1 MQNSLFPDAVPPTPA
16 TPLPRRKTSTS
27 VQPAEPSAEHQ
38 SMAAALPGT
47 LHLGTSSWTYPG
59 WAGMVWADEYPEAK
73 LSKEGLRAYSQH
85 PLMRAVSVD
94 RAFYRPLT
102 VSQYAA
108 YALQVPDDF
117 RFVIKAPS
125 LVSDALIRDET
136 GRGMTMNRN
145 FLDPEL
151 AVREFVE
158 PALAGLG
165 HKLGALV
172 FQLSPLPEAWLK
184 RLDRV
189 LDQLQALLAALP
201 SLLPAAPDA
210 VIAVEVR
217 DPLFL
222 EPAYAGRFAELLRAA
237 DATYCLGLHAKMPPI
252 AGQLPM
258 LRALWR
264 GHDGWP
270 LVCRWNLHRVHGAF
284 GYEEAKQLYAPY
296 DKLVDPD
303 PETRAALVK
312 VIAATTAAG
321 RKAYVTISNK
331 AEGSAPL
338 TVEALAQSVLAAQR

>member
-1 MQNSLFPDAVPPTPA
+1 MQPTE
-16 TPLPRRKTSTS
+16 PR
-27 VQPAEPSAEHQ
+27 PEHQ
-38 SMAAALPGT
+38 ALAAALPKT

-59 WAGMVWADEYPEAK
+59 WTGLVWAEEYPDAK

-102 VSQYAA
+102 VSQYTG

-125 LVSDALIRDET
+125 LVSDALVRDET

-189 LDQLQALLAALP
+189 LYQLATMLAALP
-201 SLLPAAPDA
+201 SLLRAAPDA
-210 VIAVEVR
+210 VVAVEVR

-222 EPAYAGRFAELLRAA
+222 QPPHAARLASLLRDAG
-237 DATYCLGLHAKMPPI
+237 ATYCLGLHAKMPPI
-252 AGQLPM
+252 AEQLPM

-264 GHDGWP
+264 GKDGWP

-303 PETRAALVK
+303 LETRAALVK

-321 RKAYVTISNK
+321 HKAYVTISNK

-338 TVEALAQSVLAAQR
+338 TVDALAQAVLSLSN

>member
-1 MQNSLFPDAVPPTPA
+1 MQDSLFPEAPPPPA
-16 TPLPRRKTSTS
+16 PAPRRKASTS
-27 VQPAEPSAEHQ
+27 VQPAEPRAEHQ
-38 SMAAALPGT
+38 ALAAALPKT

-59 WAGMVWADEYPEAK
+59 WTGLVWAEDYPDAK

-102 VSQYAA
+102 VSQYTA
-108 YALQVPDDF
+108 YALQVSDDF

-125 LVSDALIRDET
+125 LVSDALVRDET

-189 LDQLQALLAALP
+189 LDQLAAMLAALP
-201 SLLPAAPDA
+201 SLLPAAADA
-210 VIAVEVR
+210 VVAVEVR

-222 EPAYAGRFAELLRAA
+222 QPPHAARLANLLRDAG
-237 DATYCLGLHAKMPPI
+237 ATYCLGLHAKMPPI
-252 AGQLPM
+252 AEQLPM
-258 LRALWR
+258 LRALWPR
-264 GHDGWP
+264 P
-270 LVCRWNLHRVHGAF
+270 LVCRWNLHRMHGAF

-303 PETRAALVK
+303 PETRSALVK

-321 RKAYVTISNK
+321 HKAYVTISNK

-338 TVEALAQSVLAAQR
+338 TVEALAQAVLALQR

>member
-1 MQNSLFPDAVPPTPA
+1 MQDSLFPEAPPPPA
-16 TPLPRRKTSTS
+16 PAPRRKASTS
-27 VQPAEPSAEHQ
+27 VQPAEPRAEHQ
-38 SMAAALPGT
+38 ALAAALPKT

-59 WAGMVWADEYPEAK
+59 WTGLVWAEDYPDAK

-102 VSQYAA
+102 VSQYTA
-108 YALQVPDDF
+108 YALQVSDDF

-125 LVSDALIRDET
+125 LVSDALVRDET

-189 LDQLQALLAALP
+189 LDQLAAMLAALP
-201 SLLPAAPDA
+201 SLLPAAADA
-210 VIAVEVR
+210 VVAVEVR

-222 EPAYAGRFAELLRAA
+222 QPPHAARLANLLR
-237 DATYCLGLHAKMPPI
+237 DA
-252 AGQLPM
+252 
-258 LRALWR
+258 
-264 GHDGWP
+264 
-270 LVCRWNLHRVHGAF
+270 GA
-284 GYEEAKQLYAPY
+284 
-296 DKLVDPD
+296 
-303 PETRAALVK
+303 T
-312 VIAATTAAG
+312 
-321 RKAYVTISNK
+321 
-331 AEGSAPL
+331 
-338 TVEALAQSVLAAQR
+338 